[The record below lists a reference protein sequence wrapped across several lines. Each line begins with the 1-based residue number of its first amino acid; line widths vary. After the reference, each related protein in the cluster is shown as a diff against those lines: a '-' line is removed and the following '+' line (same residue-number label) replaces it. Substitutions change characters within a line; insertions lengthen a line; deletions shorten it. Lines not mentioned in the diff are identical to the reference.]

1 MKRFSLRK
9 ENRGASLLAVLVALV
24 FVGAIAAII
33 TSITMVNIRMREVEQ
48 AGKKNFYSAE
58 EYMDVVKSAVNTVAA
73 EALEETQ
80 EDVYARYKTLKATG
94 GRENVERE
102 LKSAYV
108 QNLEKKFGVENGTS
122 TKSGSAIV
130 YKKDANYKASADGR
144 LITEICKSMGESVVA
159 VPSWF
164 QTTATDAKCD
174 LDYEKGMLTLKKI
187 KVTYKNAQ
195 DYETTL
201 SADIVIKTP
210 ELNVNKADKVPD
222 ITKYS
227 LIADEQINVDV
238 TNPVNVRGNV
248 YAGPEGILFDKS
260 GVGTFAGDT
269 IVTRGDICTDAGSTA
284 IVGDGSSK
292 IWAENIK
299 TTGKGT
305 GPVMTIN
312 GNAFVA
318 NDLLVAGKDSQVTL
332 QGKYY
337 GYNFQDKYTGNYTGT
352 DADIK
357 DNAAY
362 NSAILINAQSGKVD
376 MMGLN
381 YLMLSGRAFI
391 ARGNNAKN
399 NDIKLGESVSPRTSQ
414 LAILVPM
421 EYVNDNNDNPK
432 FKSSDEQ
439 KRYAQ
444 SIHMDQVESYLN
456 PGKPLVKYY
465 YVDGGAPQHRYYLN
479 FKDDQSA
486 NNFYS
491 EYFSKNQ
498 DVYNATAGSYLD
510 NDALVVGSSMLYT
523 LRGNLL
529 YRDVASASLQ
539 EKQITINAT
548 DWQPTGGF
556 YWDFADSLA
565 KKYKSLQT
573 NLDPSGNG
581 VNSTDVRFASA
592 DKSENSMFDVLVDRD
607 VLLSKIPGASG
618 SGIQSKEIAR
628 EAASDGTSRRVIY
641 FVKND
646 GVADPAFVVNES
658 DMMEGLIIATGD
670 VLVNGPHFK
679 GTIISGGTIR
689 FAGGASIQADSVML
703 TNLIQAHGA
712 DLSGVLK
719 NYNVVVGN
727 PTDLG
732 TIDRYTTYDNWKKNE
747 E

>member
-33 TSITMVNIRMREVEQ
+33 TSITMINIRMREVEQ

-80 EDVYARYKTLKATG
+80 EDVYARYKTIKADG
-94 GRENVERE
+94 GRDNVEKE
-102 LKSAYV
+102 LRKVYV
-108 QNLEKKFGVENGTS
+108 QNLEKKFGVENGDP
-122 TKSGSAIV
+122 TKSGAAIV

-227 LIADEQINVDV
+227 LIADEKINVDV
-238 TNPVNVRGNV
+238 NSVNVGGNV
-248 YAGPEGILFDKS
+248 YAGPGGILFDKK
-260 GVGTFAGDT
+260 GVGTFTGDT
-269 IVTRGDICTDAGSTA
+269 IVTRGDICTYSGSNA

-292 IWAENIK
+292 IWAENINTK
-299 TTGKGT
+299 NAVNGT
-305 GPVMTIN
+305 SAEGTVSTSSSITRPVMTIN

-337 GYNFQDKYTGNYTGT
+337 GYNFQDKYTGT

-391 ARGNNAKN
+391 ARGNAAEN

-421 EYVNDNNDNPK
+421 EYVNDNTNNPK

-498 DVYNATAGSYLD
+498 DLYNATAGSYLD

-529 YRDVASASLQ
+529 YRDAANASLQ
-539 EKQITINAT
+539 EKQITINDA

-581 VNSTDVRFASA
+581 VNSADVRFAN
-592 DKSENSMFDVLVDRD
+592 KSDNPMFDVLVDRSA
-607 VLLSKIPGASG
+607 LLSKISGAGG
-618 SGIQSKEIAR
+618 SGIHVQNIAT
-628 EAASDGTSRRVIY
+628 ETTSGGLNRVIY
-641 FVKND
+641 SNF
-646 GVADPAFVVNES
+646 P
-658 DMMEGLIIATGD
+658 
-670 VLVNGPHFK
+670 
-679 GTIISGGTIR
+679 
-689 FAGGASIQADSVML
+689 
-703 TNLIQAHGA
+703 
-712 DLSGVLK
+712 
-719 NYNVVVGN
+719 Y
-727 PTDLG
+727 
-732 TIDRYTTYDNWKKNE
+732 
-747 E
+747 

>member
-102 LKSAYV
+102 LRKVYV
-108 QNLEKKFGVENGTS
+108 QNLENKFGVENGDPT
-122 TKSGSAIV
+122 TSGSAIV

-227 LIADEQINVDV
+227 LIADKQINVDV
-238 TNPVNVRGNV
+238 NPVNVGGNV
-248 YAGPEGILFDKS
+248 YAGPGGILFDKK
-260 GVGTFAGDT
+260 GVGTFTGDT
-269 IVTRGDICTDAGSTA
+269 IVTRGDICTDSGSTA
-284 IVGDGSSK
+284 NVGGGTNSK
-292 IWAENIK
+292 IWAENIR
-299 TTGKGT
+299 TTGKGEELF
-305 GPVMTIN
+305 MTIN

-318 NDLLVAGKDSQVTL
+318 NDLLVAGKNSQVTL

-337 GYNFQDKYTGNYTGT
+337 GYNFQDKYTGT

-391 ARGNNAKN
+391 ARGNAAEN

-421 EYVNDNNDNPK
+421 EYVNDNTNNPK

-456 PGKPLVKYY
+456 PGKPLVKYS
-465 YVDGGAPQHRYYLN
+465 N
-479 FKDDQSA
+479 F
-486 NNFYS
+486 
-491 EYFSKNQ
+491 
-498 DVYNATAGSYLD
+498 
-510 NDALVVGSSMLYT
+510 
-523 LRGNLL
+523 
-529 YRDVASASLQ
+529 
-539 EKQITINAT
+539 
-548 DWQPTGGF
+548 
-556 YWDFADSLA
+556 
-565 KKYKSLQT
+565 
-573 NLDPSGNG
+573 
-581 VNSTDVRFASA
+581 
-592 DKSENSMFDVLVDRD
+592 
-607 VLLSKIPGASG
+607 
-618 SGIQSKEIAR
+618 
-628 EAASDGTSRRVIY
+628 
-641 FVKND
+641 
-646 GVADPAFVVNES
+646 
-658 DMMEGLIIATGD
+658 
-670 VLVNGPHFK
+670 PH
-679 GTIISGGTIR
+679 
-689 FAGGASIQADSVML
+689 L
-703 TNLIQAHGA
+703 
-712 DLSGVLK
+712 
-719 NYNVVVGN
+719 
-727 PTDLG
+727 
-732 TIDRYTTYDNWKKNE
+732 
-747 E
+747 

>member
-164 QTTATDAKCD
+164 QTTAVEAKCD
-174 LDYEKGMLTLKKI
+174 LDYQKGMLTLKKI

-227 LIADEQINVDV
+227 LIADKQINVNAASVSVD
-238 TNPVNVRGNV
+238 GNV
-248 YAGPEGILFDKS
+248 YAGPDGILFNNNGS
-260 GVGTFAGDT
+260 GTFTGDT

-498 DVYNATAGSYLD
+498 DLYNATAGSYLD

-529 YRDVASASLQ
+529 YRDAASASLQ
-539 EKQITINAT
+539 EKQITINDK

-581 VNSTDVRFASA
+581 VNSADVRFAN
-592 DKSENSMFDVLVDRD
+592 KSDNPMFDVLVDRSA
-607 VLLSKIPGASG
+607 LLSKIPGAGG
-618 SGIQSKEIAR
+618 SGNQIKRIA
-628 EAASDGTSRRVIY
+628 EETLADGNKRVIY

-646 GVADPAFVVNES
+646 GIADTVYQIPTDVK
-658 DMMEGLIIATGD
+658 EGLIIATGD
-670 VLVNGPHFK
+670 VKVQDNFT
-679 GTIISGGTIR
+679 GTIISGGTID
-689 FAGGASIQADSVML
+689 FLSNVKVEANSVML

>member
-195 DYETTL
+195 NYETTL

-248 YAGPEGILFDKS
+248 YAGPGGILFDKS

-376 MMGLN
+376 MTGLN

-391 ARGNNAKN
+391 ARGNDTKN

-414 LAILVPM
+414 LAILVPT
-421 EYVNDNNDNPK
+421 EYVDDNNDNPK

-592 DKSENSMFDVLVDRD
+592 DKSENPMFDVLVDRD
-607 VLLSKIPGASG
+607 VLLSKIVG
-618 SGIQSKEIAR
+618 SGESGNKIQPIA
-628 EAASDGTSRRVIY
+628 EETLTDGNKRVIY

-646 GVADPAFVVNES
+646 GSADTAYQIPPNVK
-658 DMMEGLIIATGD
+658 EGLIIATGS
-670 VLVNGPHFK
+670 VQTNANFT
-679 GTIISGGTIR
+679 GTIISGKTIK
-689 FAGGASIQADSVML
+689 FVGGAQIQADSVML